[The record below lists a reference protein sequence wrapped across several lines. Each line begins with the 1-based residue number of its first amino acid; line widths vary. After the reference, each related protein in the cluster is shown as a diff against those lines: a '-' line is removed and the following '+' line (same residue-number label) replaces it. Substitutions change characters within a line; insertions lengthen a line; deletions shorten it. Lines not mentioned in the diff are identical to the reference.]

1 VFFCGRGEE
10 NWKAEKRVEFF
21 LFKGLYRNYGSNKRF
36 YINKKVQAGMRSQ
49 EMRKFIGGE
58 GWINLPM
65 VLYLLVNRDDVI

>member
-1 VFFCGRGEE
+1 MGGGRRDS
-10 NWKAEKRVEFF
+10 KPEKRVEFSF
-21 LFKGLYRNYGSNKRF
+21 FKGLYRNYGSNKRF